1 MADADAAPAET
12 KRPQSARR
20 RAARELQERLEAA
33 LRELEQVRAGK
44 KNEEEKENARVSGSE
59 PEARMMKHGDQA
71 IRPSYNAQIS
81 TAAES
86 KAIVAAQLTQ
96 DANDMDSLEAA
107 MDLVQQNM
115 GREPEQVVADGGYT
129 TRDNIVAM
137 KEREIDFI
145 GSLGDPAARQ
155 AAAVKARGIDPR
167 FAPQF
172 FILQPETHT
181 LQCPAGK
188 QLRYLRQNRV
198 RGDLYHRYQA
208 AGSDCGACAYR
219 SQCCPQ
225 KPEQGR
231 AVAVRVE
238 EAADIAAFR
247 RRMETEQARSIY
259 RQRAEV
265 AEFPNAWL
273 KEKIGLRKF
282 SLRGMVKAGI
292 ELTWACLT
300 YNVMLWI
307 RVCWG
312 GETVARA

>member
-1 MADADAAPAET
+1 
-12 KRPQSARR
+12 
-20 RAARELQERLEAA
+20 
-33 LRELEQVRAGK
+33 
-44 KNEEEKENARVSGSE
+44 VSGSE

-81 TAAES
+81 TDAES

-96 DANDMDSLEAA
+96 DANDMESLEAA

-137 KEREIDFI
+137 KQRGIDFI

-172 FILQPETHT
+172 FILQPETNT
-181 LQCPAGK
+181 LCCPAGK
-188 QLRYLRQNRV
+188 QLRYVRRNRV

-208 AGSDCGACAYR
+208 AGSDCSACAYR
-219 SQCCPQ
+219 SQCCPK

-231 AVAVRVE
+231 AVALRVE
-238 EAADIAAFR
+238 EAADIAEFR
-247 RRMETEQARSIY
+247 RRMETEQARGTY

-312 GETVARA
+312 GETAARA